1 MLRQLSTAQS
11 EYRRRARQPNA
22 DAQWASTQR
31 LSALLR
37 CLTRREDCP
46 STLIADWLI
55 RHSAPVSSGL
65 LMTPTGHRPADQ
77 VIGLYSCERKYIYAH
92 RRATTAVPL
101 GVGTTIAIVGTDVIN
116 DAHLKRQTGGRRGKE
131 CWCQCDPEPEEKRDH
146 AVRCPNHHRAV

>member
-55 RHSAPVSSGL
+55 RHSALVSSGL
-65 LMTPTGHRPADQ
+65 LMTPTGHRPAAD
-77 VIGLYSCERKYIYAH
+77 GPKSCSA
-92 RRATTAVPL
+92 AVSCSCPHTFPL
-101 GVGTTIAIVGTDVIN
+101 RPSCLAYRIILARTLWSHCRQI
-116 DAHLKRQTGGRRGKE
+116 HKRQTVPFSDPSYPAIRRA
-131 CWCQCDPEPEEKRDH
+131 C
-146 AVRCPNHHRAV
+146 RAMKFREWVDVLSAIC